1 MTFKINIFTMHQLGD
16 GLKDFEWA
24 MIIYSSV
31 IKDLNYILQKEWTKL
46 FVQQH

>member
-1 MTFKINIFTMHQLGD
+1 
-16 GLKDFEWA
+16 

-46 FVQQH
+46 FVQQHWMK